1 MPMILSTVMSFP
13 DMKLLL
19 LIIIGALL
27 WNNNQAR
34 QFASDSLST
43 VSEFIAPD
51 DNTNKPYEPVWPV
64 PN

>member
-1 MPMILSTVMSFP
+1 MFLR

-27 WNNNQAR
+27 WNHTPAR
-34 QFASDSLST
+34 QFASDSLQT

-51 DNTNKPYEPVWPV
+51 DNTNKPYESIWPV

>member
-1 MPMILSTVMSFP
+1 MSFP

-19 LIIIGALL
+19 LIIFGALL
-27 WNNNQAR
+27 WNHTPAR
-34 QFASDSLST
+34 QFASDSLQT

-51 DNTNKPYEPVWPV
+51 DNIKLQPYEPVWPV